1 MQKGKLNDFKKM
13 QLDFCQVLYLET
25 LILEKKNLR
34 VFSLGI
40 HELFFFSYLTILPL
54 GNQAKAIK
62 LCS

>member
-40 HELFFFSYLTILPL
+40 H
-54 GNQAKAIK
+54 
-62 LCS
+62 